1 MVSNKIV
8 RGKTAK
14 SRLEISE
21 IVRRKKVRNVLQ

>member
-8 RGKTAK
+8 CGKTGTGK
-14 SRLEISE
+14 LKISE